1 MASTLRAPRPLSLA
15 HLTIGEVLPPDVPAI
30 AAATGFDSISLR
42 LNSPR
47 SPLAV
52 LIDFGGVIVDY
63 WQEDAASRVRVQ
75 EYVSPDT
82 AAARGGN
89 FAHLER
95 QVFGPAHRSKATCTM
110 KARRVTTAR
119 ASSRNR

>member
-1 MASTLRAPRPLSLA
+1 MASKLRASRPLSLS
-15 HLTIGEVLPPDVPAI
+15 HLTIGEVLPPDVPAV

-52 LIDFGGVIVDY
+52 LIDFGGVIVDP

-82 AAARGGN
+82 AAARAAATSRTSSARCL
-89 FAHLER
+89 AHTGAR
-95 QVFGPAHRSKATCTM
+95 QHAQ
-110 KARRVTTAR
+110 
-119 ASSRNR
+119 